1 MFDRF
6 FIRLYAIET
15 NDEKSGPTEEKG
27 YRMKKVSNIKH
38 VAELAQVSISTVS
51 RVLNQSANVSDE
63 LRERV
68 NKAIEETRYSLNPIA
83 STLKSAKRN
92 QIAIVLPSLRQTF
105 YTDIIKGASDFCSE
119 RQIMPLI
126 LESSGEEYKEQ
137 KIIEN
142 LEKQWVDG
150 ILFIPS
156 KNQNTPGYLSL
167 IESLTNLRKQDST
180 IPVVLLESSGLSDRL
195 DCVRVDYEKAFYQM
209 TYHLLEIGRRRL
221 GYISCPS
228 SSPLYDLC
236 RNAFDRAIDD
246 FGVDRQQQVVEH
258 AEYTVLAGYQAM
270 QRILE
275 QDVPI
280 DGIVCINDQ
289 VAAGALHACKE
300 SNHVNAENIAIVGFG
315 GVAMSIITTPS
326 ITTMV
331 APRYDLGREAAKLLF
346 RRIEGDQRPPEE
358 LVLSSHMAIREST
371 LKTARKNLDTMFYE

>member
-1 MFDRF
+1 
-6 FIRLYAIET
+6 
-15 NDEKSGPTEEKG
+15 
-27 YRMKKVSNIKH
+27 MKKVSNIKH

-126 LESSGEEYKEQ
+126 LESGGEESKERQ
-137 KIIEN
+137 IIEN

-156 KNQNTPGYLSL
+156 KNKNTPGYCSM
-167 IESLTNLRKQDST
+167 IESLCNLRKQDST
-180 IPVVLLESSGLSDRL
+180 IPVVLLESCGLSERL

-209 TYHLLEIGRRRL
+209 TYHLLEIGRRQL
-221 GYISCPS
+221 GYISCPTF
-228 SSPLYDLC
+228 SPLYDTC
-236 RNAFDRAIDD
+236 RNAFEQAIKD
-246 FGVDRQQQVVEH
+246 FGADPEQQVIEH
-258 AEYTVLAGYQAM
+258 TEYTVLAGYQAM
-270 QRILE
+270 RRLLE
-275 QDVPI
+275 KGVPV
-280 DGIVCINDQ
+280 DGIVCSNDQ

-300 SNHVNAENIAIVGFG
+300 SNRLHTDHIAIVGFG
-315 GVAMSIITTPS
+315 GVALSIITTPS
-326 ITTMV
+326 ITTMI
-331 APRYDLGREAAKLLF
+331 APRYDLGMEAAKLLF
-346 RRIEGDQRPPEE
+346 RRIEGDCRPPEE
-358 LVLSSHMAIREST
+358 LVLASHMAIREST
-371 LKTARKNLDTMFYE
+371 LKSGRKNLDIMFME